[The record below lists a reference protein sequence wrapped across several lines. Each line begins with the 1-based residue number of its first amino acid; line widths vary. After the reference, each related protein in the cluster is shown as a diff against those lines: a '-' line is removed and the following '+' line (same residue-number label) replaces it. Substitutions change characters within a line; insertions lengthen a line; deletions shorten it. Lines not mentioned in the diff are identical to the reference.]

1 MPFWLS
7 ALSLPFLVRHI
18 MFSLSYRIGNF
29 SSLTLSLFPEN
40 IRSTRSTDLWQI
52 APLQATRIEGHQ
64 AYDQGAEVRGA

>member
-52 APLQATRIEGHQ
+52 APLQATGIQGHQ